1 MIKKKSLIICIF
13 VSLFIIL
20 AILLY
25 NLFNM
30 FYKKTVFEND
40 VLAFWNK
47 NQKTIFSINKCVFF
61 TSCNAKNKTSS
72 NTNFTIENLYQYTD
86 IALFI
91 NLKYTKEP
99 SIGSP
104 KIYYKNINSFAKNE
118 LLTENKFENELN
130 FEITSDDTNNLSSPT
145 LYNNCA
151 NPIVLSYI
159 NENIKTDY
167 TITDTSNPIT
177 YDGSLLKKCGIL
189 LNNLDSSF
197 SFDIYITNN
206 LDQEFKCTIFINI
219 PTKLDDKSLYDGT
232 ITLKQNTNY
241 IFYRYK

>member
-91 NLKYTKEP
+91 N
-99 SIGSP
+99 
-104 KIYYKNINSFAKNE
+104 NNSE
-118 LLTENKFENELN
+118 ENN
-130 FEITSDDTNNLSSPT
+130 
-145 LYNNCA
+145 
-151 NPIVLSYI
+151 
-159 NENIKTDY
+159 
-167 TITDTSNPIT
+167 
-177 YDGSLLKKCGIL
+177 
-189 LNNLDSSF
+189 
-197 SFDIYITNN
+197 
-206 LDQEFKCTIFINI
+206 
-219 PTKLDDKSLYDGT
+219 
-232 ITLKQNTNY
+232 
-241 IFYRYK
+241 